1 MKNRGKPKI
10 MFIFLAQGL
19 IFRSES
25 RWQQTA
31 KNYKKSESELSNYS
45 CLYILYVISMEIEA
59 KILLWVRYSSTP

>member
-45 CLYILYVISMEIEA
+45 CSYILYVISMEIEA